1 MARSLGGRNTK
12 INIRHLKQPTLVKHA
27 LNIWCVSKKILAD
40 CYIFVFHDKVTKI
53 RVYLTRR
60 PRSHCGGCWQTLCH
74 YKVAGWEWWW
84 QWWWPSLT
92 IIIIKV
98 AGHRVGSSKK
108 FSTLRSH
115 RQSENSLFVI
125 LRSLLNRSCA
135 LIGTKAKVTL
145 KHISERDGP
154 VLESAPVWG
163 ADARADLT
171 EIFIGF
177 IRCDHRLNS

>member
-1 MARSLGGRNTK
+1 MSTQMNEGLMARSLGGRNTK

-27 LNIWCVSKKILAD
+27 LNIWCVSKKILTD

-84 QWWWPSLT
+84 QSLT

-98 AGHRVGSSKK
+98 AGHWVGSSKK
-108 FSTLRSH
+108 SPLCDLIDRVKTL
-115 RQSENSLFVI
+115 SLWSWEVYWI
-125 LRSLLNRSCA
+125 
-135 LIGTKAKVTL
+135 
-145 KHISERDGP
+145 
-154 VLESAPVWG
+154 VLVRWSAQQPK
-163 ADARADLT
+163 
-171 EIFIGF
+171 
-177 IRCDHRLNS
+177 

>member
-1 MARSLGGRNTK
+1 MSTQMNEGLMARSLGGRNTK

-27 LNIWCVSKKILAD
+27 LNIWCVLKKILTD

-108 FSTLRSH
+108 SPLCDLIDRVKTL
-115 RQSENSLFVI
+115 SLWSWEVFWI
-125 LRSLLNRSCA
+125 
-135 LIGTKAKVTL
+135 
-145 KHISERDGP
+145 
-154 VLESAPVWG
+154 VLVRWSAQKPK
-163 ADARADLT
+163 
-171 EIFIGF
+171 
-177 IRCDHRLNS
+177 